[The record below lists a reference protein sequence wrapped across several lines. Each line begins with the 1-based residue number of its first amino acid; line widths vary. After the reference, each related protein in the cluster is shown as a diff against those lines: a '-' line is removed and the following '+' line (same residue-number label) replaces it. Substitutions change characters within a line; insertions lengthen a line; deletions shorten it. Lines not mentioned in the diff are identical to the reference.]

1 VGIGGE
7 HAPFEGGDGGR
18 EGKRKGEKGK
28 GKERKRRSKAR
39 ESFRI
44 HLGGAIEKGRT
55 SEKRKT
61 DGR

>member
-1 VGIGGE
+1 MRHLKGGE
-7 HAPFEGGDGGR
+7 GGR
-18 EGKRKGEKGK
+18 EGNRKGEKGN

-44 HLGGAIEKGRT
+44 HFGGAIEKGRT